1 MNRRKSQAI
10 QSVIALTSG
19 PGRMNDIRSEWKIVQ
34 GKRVGSVS
42 MGISSVLAGSYLLFS
57 DEPCGTSSTWLG
69 LSHTSFSLSLLFSSP
84 FLCPSIPPPL
94 FQVLLY
100 PSLLLSFPPSIP
112 SSLLNLFIHH
122 PLPSLQGPSL
132 HSSISPSIHLSLH
145 LSVSGSPFVYPFIH
159 PSSLPP
165 SFPYVPATIVGIMNT
180 TVNRQNYLQS
190 LEFTFY

>member
-1 MNRRKSQAI
+1 
-10 QSVIALTSG
+10 
-19 PGRMNDIRSEWKIVQ
+19 MNDIRSEWKIVQ
-34 GKRVGSVS
+34 GKLVGSVS
-42 MGISSVLAGSYLLFS
+42 MGISSVLASSYLLFS

-132 HSSISPSIHLSLH
+132 HFSISPSISPSIHPSLA
-145 LSVSGSPFVYPFIH
+145 LPSFIH
-159 PSSLPP
+159 SSNHHPFLPP
-165 SFPYVPATIVGIMNT
+165 SLMCQLP
-180 TVNRQNYLQS
+180 
-190 LEFTFY
+190 